1 MSHRLIHRFNAALE
15 RYLPEQRL
23 FLRTDDSTRFIR
35 LSPATQ
41 LLALGG
47 SALTLGWAIVAAAI
61 LAMDSI
67 GAGSLRDQAAREQ
80 QTYETRL
87 NALAEERDIRAE
99 EAHAAQ
105 ARFNVALAEISKMQ
119 SALLASEERRRE
131 LETGIEVIQ
140 TTLRNTMTERD
151 EALQKAGI
159 LTAELDGVADSVDAR
174 VGRMAD
180 MESTLAFMTDALQ
193 LTAVER
199 DAVAAEAA
207 KAYDLTDELLY
218 ERRLAQ
224 DRSDHIFSQIEE
236 ALTVSVEPLDKMFR
250 AAGLSTE
257 NLIDQV
263 RQGYS
268 GMGGPLTPIGISTK
282 GEAPSAEQL
291 RANQILH
298 GLDRLNLYRIA
309 AQKTPFAVPVKSAFR
324 FTSGFGP
331 RWGRMHEGTDL
342 AASYGTPVYA
352 TADGVVTHAGW
363 SSGYGRL
370 IKIQHEF
377 GIETRYAHLA
387 KLRVNVGDRV
397 SRGDRIG
404 DMGNSGRSTGTHLH
418 YEVRVGDKPINPMTY
433 IKAARDVF

>member
-1 MSHRLIHRFNAALE
+1 MGHRLRHRFNAALE

-41 LLALGG
+41 FLALGG

-61 LAMDSI
+61 LAMDNI

-80 QTYETRL
+80 QIYESRL
-87 NALAEERDIRAE
+87 NALAKERDIRAE

-140 TTLRNTMTERD
+140 TTLRHTMAERD
-151 EALQKAGI
+151 EALEEAEIMK
-159 LTAELDGVADSVDAR
+159 AELDGVTGSIDAR
-174 VGRMAD
+174 IGRVED
-180 MESTLAFMTDALQ
+180 MENTLAFMTDALQ

-207 KAYDLTDELLY
+207 QAIDLTDELIY

-224 DRSDHIFSQIEE
+224 DRNDHIFSQLEE
-236 ALTVSVEPLDKMFR
+236 ALSVSVEPLDKMFS
-250 AAGLSTE
+250 AAGLSAE
-257 NLIDQV
+257 NLIEQV

-268 GMGGPLTPIGISTK
+268 GMGGPLTPITLSTK
-282 GEAPSAEQL
+282 GEEPSAEQM
-291 RANQILH
+291 RANAILH
-298 GLDRLNLYRIA
+298 GLDRLNLYRIT
-309 AQKTPFAVPVKSAFR
+309 AQKAPFGMPVKSAFR
-324 FTSGFGP
+324 YTSGFGP
-331 RWGRMHEGTDL
+331 RWGRMHNGTDF
-342 AASYGTPVYA
+342 AASYGTPIYA
-352 TADGVVTHAGW
+352 TADGVVTHSGW
-363 SSGYGRL
+363 SNGYGRL
-370 IKIQHEF
+370 VKIRHSF
-377 GIETRYAHLA
+377 GIETRYAHLS
-387 KLRVNVGDRV
+387 KLRVKVGDRV

-418 YEVRVGDKPINPMTY
+418 YEVRVGSKPINPMTY
-433 IKAARDVF
+433 IKAARNVF

>member
-1 MSHRLIHRFNAALE
+1 MGHRLRHRFNAALE

-41 LLALGG
+41 FLALGG

-61 LAMDSI
+61 LAMDNI

-80 QTYETRL
+80 QVYESRL
-87 NALAEERDIRAE
+87 NALAQERDIRAE

-105 ARFNVALAEISKMQ
+105 TRFNVALAEISKMQ

-131 LETGIEVIQ
+131 LETGIDVIQ
-140 TTLRNTMTERD
+140 TTLRHTMAERD
-151 EALQKAGI
+151 EALERAEIVK
-159 LTAELDGVADSVDAR
+159 AELDGVTGSIDAR
-174 VGRMAD
+174 IGRVED
-180 MESTLAFMTDALQ
+180 MESTLAFMTDALK
-193 LTAVER
+193 LTSVER
-199 DAVAAEAA
+199 DTIAAEAA
-207 KAYDLTDELLY
+207 QAYELTDELMY
-218 ERRLAQ
+218 ERRLLQ
-224 DRSDHIFSQIEE
+224 DRNDHIFSQLEE
-236 ALTVSVEPLDKMFR
+236 ALTVSVAPLDKMFS
-250 AAGLSTE
+250 AAGLSSE
-257 NLIDQV
+257 NLIEQV

-268 GMGGPLTPIGISTK
+268 GLGGPLTPITVSTK
-282 GEAPSAEQL
+282 GEEPSAEQL
-291 RANQILH
+291 RANAILN

-309 AQKTPFAVPVKSAFR
+309 AQKAPFGMPVTSAFR
-324 FTSGFGP
+324 YTSGYGP
-331 RWGRMHEGTDL
+331 RWGRMHYGTDL
-342 AASYGTPVYA
+342 AASYGTPIYA

-370 IKIQHEF
+370 IKIQHSF
-377 GIETRYAHLA
+377 GIETRYAHLS

-418 YEVRVGDKPINPMTY
+418 YEVRVGSKPINPMTY
-433 IKAARDVF
+433 IKAARNVF